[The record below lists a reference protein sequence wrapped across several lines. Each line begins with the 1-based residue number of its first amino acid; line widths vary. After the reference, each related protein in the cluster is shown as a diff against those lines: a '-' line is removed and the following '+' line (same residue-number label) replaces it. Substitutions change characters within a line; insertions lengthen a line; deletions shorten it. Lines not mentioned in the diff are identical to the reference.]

1 MKLSKNT
8 KRLLIILGVAIV
20 FALSLMIA
28 SLLLKGKDPQPALNI
43 TGVAEDGSLTS
54 LSDHFGKKA
63 TVLLFFDVETPKAL
77 ELLEQIDALAPKY
90 DAEVMAVACHGK
102 MEEQKKKLS
111 ELEIAMSNIIYDVEG
126 SAVKTYNVGATPVTY
141 FIDKF
146 GMVREVFLSSI
157 TDKTL
162 EKALAALD

>member
-1 MKLSKNT
+1 MTRSKNT
-8 KRLLIILGVAIV
+8 KRILIILAVAIV

-28 SLLLKGKDPQPALNI
+28 SLLLRGKEPKPALNI
-43 TGVAEDGSLTS
+43 TGVAGDGSLVS
-54 LSDHFGKKA
+54 LSDHFGKKS
-63 TVLLFFDVETPKAL
+63 TVLLFFDIETPKAL
-77 ELLEQIDALAPKY
+77 ELLEQIDALAPQY
-90 DAEVMAVACHGK
+90 EVEVMAVACHGEMK
-102 MEEQKKKLS
+102 EQKKKLS
-111 ELEIAMSNIIYDVEG
+111 ELEINMSNILYDVEG

-141 FIDKF
+141 FIDKS